1 MGFLDKTKEAM
12 DSSSILDKGKGL
24 SDKAKDK
31 MSAFDSDT
39 LIADAIMKAV
49 EKQEKVNCILQEREV
64 NYRIDGIELS
74 AGIPPTI
81 TFTVGRVGES
91 LGLEDKQ

>member
-64 NYRIDGIELS
+64 NYRIDGIQELLKK
-74 AGIPPTI
+74 G
-81 TFTVGRVGES
+81 F
-91 LGLEDKQ
+91 

>member
-1 MGFLDKTKEAM
+1 MRFLDKTKEAVG
-12 DSSSILDKGKGL
+12 SSSILEKSKEL

-31 MSAFDSDT
+31 VSTFDSDT

-49 EKQEKVNCILQEREV
+49 EKQEKVNYILQEREV
-64 NYRIDGIELS
+64 NYRVDGIELS

-81 TFTVGRVGES
+81 TFTVGRIGET
-91 LGLEDKQ
+91 LGLEEE

>member
-1 MGFLDKTKEAM
+1 MGFLDKTKEAVG
-12 DSSSILDKGKGL
+12 SSSILEKSKEL

-31 MSAFDSDT
+31 VSTFDSDT

-49 EKQEKVNCILQEREV
+49 EKQEKVNYILQEREV
-64 NYRIDGIELS
+64 NYRVDGIELS

-81 TFTVGRVGES
+81 TFTVGRIGET
-91 LGLEDKQ
+91 LGLEEE